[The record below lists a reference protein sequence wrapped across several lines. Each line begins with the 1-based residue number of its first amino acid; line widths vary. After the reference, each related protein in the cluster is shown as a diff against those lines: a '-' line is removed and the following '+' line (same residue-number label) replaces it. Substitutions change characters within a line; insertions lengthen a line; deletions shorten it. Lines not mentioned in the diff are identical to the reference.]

1 MGDSRSAG
9 YRAIQRERER
19 RRREAG
25 KCPDVVLCAT
35 SERNSELATVIL
47 NYPRGVHPVAD
58 VSRGPQN
65 HRTVDRVTQI
75 LEEVT
80 YHPGITFAEL
90 ARALDAPKSSVHGF
104 VRGLLAKGW
113 VYETDKRF
121 YLGAAIYGL
130 TLASGQ
136 MQAGSVTQRDLD
148 KLHELTGLNV
158 FLGVQAGDHLI
169 YVSVAGADA
178 QSRFTA
184 RTHLRRGLLA
194 AAGGKALLA
203 EKSDAEHDSYLR
215 RQPSEDG
222 DMVAHFLA
230 EYQDIK
236 RTGIATNMRY
246 GGAQF
251 ALATVVR
258 NQFGE
263 AVSAITLAGPAA
275 DAVPREAELRE
286 LLLDYVRGL
295 APRIHKA
302 PAVL

>member
-1 MGDSRSAG
+1 VNYAG
-9 YRAIQRERER
+9 
-19 RRREAG
+19 
-25 KCPDVVLCAT
+25 
-35 SERNSELATVIL
+35 S
-47 NYPRGVHPVAD
+47 VHPVGD
-58 VSRGPQN
+58 MPRGPQN

-80 YHPGITFAEL
+80 YRPGITFAEL

-113 VYETDKRF
+113 LYETEKRF
-121 YLGAAIYGL
+121 FLGPALYGL

-136 MQAGSVTQRDLD
+136 MQAGSVTQDDLD
-148 KLHELTGLNV
+148 KLHDLTGLSV

-169 YVSVAGADA
+169 YVSVAGADE

-184 RTHLRRGLLA
+184 RTHLRRDLLD

-203 EKSDAEHDSYLR
+203 EKSDAVRDAYLR
-215 RQPSEDG
+215 RRGPEETEK
-222 DMVAHFLA
+222 VAGFLA
-230 EYQDIK
+230 DYREIK
-236 RTGIATNMRY
+236 RTGIATNFKY
-246 GGAQF
+246 SGAQM

-263 AVSAITLAGPAA
+263 VVSEITLVGPAA
-275 DAVPREAELRE
+275 YALPREAELRQI
-286 LLLDYVRGL
+286 LLEYVNGL

-302 PAVL
+302 PTAL

>member
-1 MGDSRSAG
+1 VSSASDL
-9 YRAIQRERER
+9 
-19 RRREAG
+19 
-25 KCPDVVLCAT
+25 P
-35 SERNSELATVIL
+35 
-47 NYPRGVHPVAD
+47 
-58 VSRGPQN
+58 RGPQN

-113 VYETDKRF
+113 LYETDKHF
-121 YLGAAIYGL
+121 YLGPALYGL

-136 MQAGSVTQRDLD
+136 MQAGSVTQDDLD
-148 KLHELTGLNV
+148 KLHEITGLSV

-184 RTHLRRGLLA
+184 RTNLRRGLLA
-194 AAGGKALLA
+194 AAGGKVLLA
-203 EKSDAEHDSYLR
+203 EKSDAERDSYLR
-215 RQPSEDG
+215 RRPREESE
-222 DMVAHFLA
+222 MVAQFLG
-230 EYQDIK
+230 EYNDIK
-236 RTGIATNMRY
+236 RTGIATNTRH

-251 ALATVVR
+251 ALATAVR

-263 AVSAITLAGPAA
+263 AVSEVTLVGPSA
-275 DAVPREAELRE
+275 DALPREAELRQT
-286 LLLDYVRGL
+286 LLEYVNQL
-295 APRIHKA
+295 APRIHRA
-302 PAVL
+302 PATH